1 MRAPLKRILI
11 AACAAIACVAALA
24 APAGAAA
31 ASNWTLRQLPEV
43 SGGLAGPSLSGV
55 SCPTDSLCVAV
66 GSQDTLAFSQAP
78 TGSVEKWHVVNPP
91 YPDGQGGTCFEGQP
105 GCPSRKGAL
114 TAVSCASQDFCV
126 AVSYEGFIYVSRN
139 PTGGGAAWS
148 PAVFNEGHAGGA
160 IHLNAVSCPSPSLC
174 VAVAGGFGISNVS
187 NGKVLTSTDP
197 ASGVWQVTQ
206 LDSSLEFRGISC
218 GTPSLCVAVAR
229 GGQIFV
235 STNPTGGAS
244 AWTAVGT
251 PGGAGD
257 LEGVSCASTLLCA
270 AGNLTG
276 NILSST
282 DPAGGSASWSEANAG
297 GSVQITGASCPTA
310 SRCVAVDNNG
320 DVLTS
325 TDPTGGAGSW
335 RFENLVPFQPTEN
348 EKEREPPRN
357 ALFSASCASNSL
369 CALVGSDGRIFTATD
384 PFSEPIDPPG
394 RKRNRRAPLRPRTVL
409 VFAEHFWKVSAT
421 RHRRLRARFRF
432 YSPTKVR
439 GFECRRDRGPY
450 RRCRSPLRY
459 WVTHGRH
466 SLRVRAIGPSGL
478 RGPAA
483 IKRFRVLKTHSP
495 PTATAS
501 GGASVGRAETRR
513 QQP

>member
-1 MRAPLKRILI
+1 MTLPPLKRVLIVACSSTALI
-11 AACAAIACVAALA
+11 ATLA

-31 ASNWTLRQLPEV
+31 VSSWTLQQLPPDSGEV
-43 SGGLAGPSLSGV
+43 AGPPLSGV

-66 GSQDTLAFSQAP
+66 GGRDTLAFSPAP
-78 TGSVEKWHVVNPP
+78 TGGVEKWHVVNPP
-91 YPDGQGGTCFEGQP
+91 YPDGQGSTCFGGEP

-114 TAVSCASQDFCV
+114 TAVSCASQSLCV
-126 AVSYEGFIYVSRN
+126 AVSYDGFIYVSRD
-139 PTGGGAAWS
+139 PTGAAGTWS
-148 PAVFNEGHAGGA
+148 PTVFNEGHAGGA

-197 ASGVWQVTQ
+197 ASGAWQVTQ
-206 LDSSLEFRGISC
+206 LSSSLEFRGVSC

-229 GGQIFV
+229 EGRIFV

-244 AWTAVGT
+244 AWTEAGT
-251 PGGAGD
+251 PGGPGD
-257 LEGVSCASTLLCA
+257 LEGVACVSTLLCA

-276 NILSST
+276 NVLTST
-282 DPAGGSASWSEANAG
+282 APVGGGDGWSEANAG
-297 GSVQITGASCPTA
+297 GSVQITGIACPTA

-335 RFENLVPFQPTEN
+335 HFENLVPFQPTEN
-348 EKEREPPRN
+348 EKEHEPPRN
-357 ALFSASCASNSL
+357 ALFSASCASISL
-369 CALVGSDGRIFTATD
+369 CALVGIDGRIFTATD
-384 PFSEPIDPPG
+384 PFSVPTDPPG
-394 RKRNRRAPLRPRTVL
+394 RNRKRHAPLRPRTVL
-409 VFAEHFWKVSAT
+409 VFAEHFWKATTT
-421 RHRRLRARFRF
+421 RHRRIRAHFRF

-439 GFECRRDRGPY
+439 GFECKRDRGHY

-459 WVTHGRH
+459 WAAHGRH
-466 SLRVRAIGPSGL
+466 ALRVRAIGPTGL

-483 IKRFRVLKTHSP
+483 IKHFRVLKPHSP
-495 PTATAS
+495 ATATAS
-501 GGASVGRAETRR
+501 GPS
-513 QQP
+513 